1 MSSSQELYNRIVH
14 TLARL
19 VTVGHIAQLSNWAWL
34 TVGIL
39 QSQAVALGA
48 IATYL
53 PWETKAESRIARLRR
68 WLRNPHV
75 QVWELYQPLLAQ
87 VMGTAWQAE
96 PAFVILDG
104 LMVFGNHW
112 QIFRLSLEHGCRAIP
127 LAWVVIPGKGLVRIE
142 KLQAMLEQVAAFL
155 KPRVKSVTFL
165 ADRGFRDCDWADLP
179 LALRLPA
186 GQTTGC
192 RKIGWHYAIR
202 VMHNTWVS
210 LPDGRQARLDEI
222 VPAGLNRYFQAV
234 ALTKAGQLTTNVSV
248 TWTEAAEREMV
259 AIVAD
264 QPAGPQ
270 RLQEYAHRMRIE
282 QSFRDDQSGG
292 FDLEHTQRRHADR
305 LERLLL
311 AVAVATLWCHELGQQ
326 VLLAGEVTR
335 QMIDPGYK
343 RELSVFQLGLRW
355 LKRCVSTALHHLG
368 MFRAH
373 LVPIKLKP
381 VVKIPAS

>member
-1 MSSSQELYNRIVH
+1 LYNRIVH

-19 VTVGHIAQLSNWAWL
+19 VTVSHIAQLSNWAWL

-48 IATYL
+48 IATHL
-53 PWETKAESRIARLRR
+53 PWEAKAESRIARLRR

-75 QVWELYQPLLAQ
+75 QVRELYWPLLAQ
-87 VMGTAWQAE
+87 VLGTAWQE
-96 PAFVILDG
+96 EHAFVILDG

-127 LAWVVIPGKGLVRIE
+127 LAWVVIPGKGLVGIE
-142 KLQAMLEQVAAFL
+142 KLQTMLEQVAAFL
-155 KPRVKSVTFL
+155 KPRVKGVTFL
-165 ADRGFRDCDWADLP
+165 ADRGFRDCDWADL
-179 LALRLPA
+179 
-186 GQTTGC
+186 C
-192 RKIGWHYAIR
+192 RKIGWHYTIR

-210 LPDGRQARLDEI
+210 LPDGRRARLDEI
-222 VPAGLNRYFQAV
+222 VPLGLNRYFQTV

-259 AIVAD
+259 AIVSD

-270 RLQEYAHRMRIE
+270 RLQDYGHRMRIE

-292 FDLEHTQRRHADR
+292 FDLEHTQLRHADR

-326 VLLAGEVTR
+326 VLLDGEVAR

-355 LKRCVSTALHHLG
+355 LKRCVSTALLNLDT
-368 MFRAH
+368 FRAQ
-373 LVPIKLKP
+373 LVPIKLQP

>member
-19 VTVGHIAQLSNWAWL
+19 VTVSHIAQLSNWAWL

-68 WLRNPHV
+68 WLRNPRV
-75 QVWELYQPLLAQ
+75 QVWEVYRPLLAQ
-87 VMGTAWQAE
+87 VLGTAWQDE
-96 PAFVILDG
+96 HAFVILDG

-127 LAWVVIPGKGLVRIE
+127 LAWVVIPGKGLVRVE
-142 KLQAMLEQVAAFL
+142 RLQTMLEQVAVFL
-155 KPRVKSVTFL
+155 RPRVKGVTFL
-165 ADRGFRDCDWADLP
+165 ADRGFRDCDWADL
-179 LALRLPA
+179 
-186 GQTTGC
+186 C

-202 VMHNTWVS
+202 IMHNTWIS
-210 LPDGRQARLDEI
+210 WPDGRQARLDEI
-222 VPAGLNRYFQAV
+222 VPIGLNRYFQAV
-234 ALTKAGQLTTNVSV
+234 ALTQAGMLTTNVSV
-248 TWTEAAEREMV
+248 TWTEAVDPEMV
-259 AIVAD
+259 AIVSD
-264 QPAGPQ
+264 QPAGRQ
-270 RLQEYAHRMRIE
+270 RLQEYGHRMRIE

-292 FDLEHTQRRHADR
+292 FDLEHTQLRHADR

-326 VLLAGEVTR
+326 VLFAGEATR
-335 QMIDPGYK
+335 QVIDPGYK

-355 LKRCVSTALHHLG
+355 LKRCASTALQHLDT
-368 MFRAH
+368 FRAH